1 MKRFRDS
8 EIIRVS
14 NSAQTAA
21 VNGRRLC
28 TRGVTP
34 LDTDMVW
41 GMQGRYF
48 VPILALVA
56 IVFAALVDRAP
67 DERLSAAMAIS
78 GAVLS
83 GSASV
88 EAILRVDWDW
98 SASTN

>member
-1 MKRFRDS
+1 
-8 EIIRVS
+8 
-14 NSAQTAA
+14 
-21 VNGRRLC
+21 
-28 TRGVTP
+28 
-34 LDTDMVW
+34 
-41 GMQGRYF
+41 